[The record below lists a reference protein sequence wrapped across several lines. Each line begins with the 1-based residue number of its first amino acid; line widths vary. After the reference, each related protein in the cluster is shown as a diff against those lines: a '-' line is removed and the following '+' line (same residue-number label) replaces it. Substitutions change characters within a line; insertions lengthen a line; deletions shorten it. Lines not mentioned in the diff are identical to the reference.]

1 MCEHESGEAIPGKM
15 RRASPISD
23 HTTLA
28 CGRGLGGTEAEGPGC
43 PVLPPPPPPTP
54 PALTPRGTTEARQCF
69 LPGGVRDILA
79 SREAPEGT
87 DRPTSA
93 GSSVLNSAADP
104 PRVTHVPPRHGTCWA
119 GSSKL
124 ISHRRELW
132 GPQGCCPSAR
142 TSMVSSRPCQVPAH
156 PSFHW
161 TVSTMLRKRFCW
173 APLPNQDR
181 KVITAG
187 QRSLSL

>member
-1 MCEHESGEAIPGKM
+1 MAGGWGAL
-15 RRASPISD
+15 RLRD
-23 HTTLA
+23 LA
-28 CGRGLGGTEAEGPGC
+28 VQSFLRHPQRPQPLLREGPQ
-43 PVLPPPPPPTP
+43 
-54 PALTPRGTTEARQCF
+54 RRQCF
-69 LPGGVRDILA
+69 LPGGVRNIPA

-93 GSSVLNSAADP
+93 GSSVLSSAADP
-104 PRVTHVPPRHGTCWA
+104 PRMTHVPPRHGTCWA

-161 TVSTMLRKRFCW
+161 TVSTILRKRFCW
-173 APLPNQDR
+173 ASLPNQDR
-181 KVITAG
+181 KVITTG
-187 QRSLSL
+187 RRSLSLQVAQVERLSSHVWHCWLMTYRY